1 MEFSKDIFGDAE
13 EYTSLGNPYGPYEE
27 EEDGDDE

>member
-13 EYTSLGNPYGPYEE
+13 EFESLGNPYGPYEE
-27 EEDGDDE
+27 DGDDE

>member
-13 EYTSLGNPYGPYEE
+13 EYESLGNPYGSN